1 MNIKIIN
8 QDYAFFIYG
17 QMISELGNTIHRV
30 AMIWT
35 VYEILGSGSKTGLL
49 YGLVAIPG
57 IILMPLAG
65 GLVDS
70 FDRKKLLIICDII
83 SGINILILTIL
94 FWKNYLGFFSL
105 LIILSIQSI
114 LFSLGAT
121 TRSSLIQNI
130 VEEKD
135 YIEANSIHIFV
146 KNFTQIV
153 LPSIGGFLIARF
165 NPGVCFIINSLTFFI
180 ATIFTF
186 RIQDYK
192 FIQKLKQSFISK
204 VKYGLMYI
212 LDKKY
217 YLNFIFIFMFLNFLV
232 APQEMLVRISL
243 DKFQIGVEYYG
254 MFKTA
259 LALGSLIISF
269 IISKSKKW
277 KENSSASRE
286 KNILCIGIFLI
297 AISFLHFSVTGSTI
311 LLLLGGF
318 INGIGLTT
326 LNIVFFAYLQRSINK
341 DFYGRVIS
349 IIFFLNEILRPLS
362 YSFFGYLT
370 DHISMSLIFIII
382 FIVLCILF
390 ALFKTFVSLKD
401 FENTSLKNPEKLN

>member
-8 QDYAFFIYG
+8 RDYAYFIYG

-35 VYEILGSGSKTGLL
+35 VYKIIGSGSKTGLL
-49 YGLVAIPG
+49 YGLVIIPG
-57 IILMPLAG
+57 IILMPFAG
-65 GLVDS
+65 GIVDS
-70 FDRKKLLIICDII
+70 FDRKKLLILCDIA

-94 FWKNYLGFFSL
+94 FWRNNLGFFSL
-105 LIILSIQSI
+105 LVVLSIQSVV
-114 LFSLGAT
+114 FSLGST

-130 VEEKD
+130 VKKND

-146 KNFTQIV
+146 KNFTQIA
-153 LPSIGGFLIARF
+153 LPSIGGLLIARF
-165 NPGVCFIINSLTFFI
+165 NPGICFIINSLTFFI
-180 ATIFTF
+180 ATLFTF
-186 RIQDYK
+186 EIQNYK
-192 FIQKLKQSFISK
+192 FIKKLNQSFIDK
-204 VKYGLMYI
+204 IKDGFLYV
-212 LDKKY
+212 LDRRY
-217 YLNFIFIFMFLNFLV
+217 YLNFIFIFMILNFLI

-243 DKFQIGVEYYG
+243 DKLEIGVEYYG
-254 MFKTA
+254 MFETA
-259 LALGSLIISF
+259 LALGSLVISF
-269 IISKSKKW
+269 IISKNKKW
-277 KENSSASRE
+277 KEYSNTSRE
-286 KNILCIGIFLI
+286 KKMLCYGIFLI
-297 AISFLHFSVTGSTI
+297 AISFLQFSFTSSTT

-326 LNIVFFAYLQRSINK
+326 LNVAFFSYLQRSINK

-370 DHISMSLIFIII
+370 DQISMSLIFIII

-390 ALFKTFVSLKD
+390 ALFKNFVQLKNL
-401 FENTSLKNPEKLN
+401 ENTSLEDIDH